1 LYCAEEDKTNI
12 NEKEVEV
19 KTDDGEVAYKILL
32 VTSRT
37 GLNKEEMNVH
47 GWAQKFIRYNEYT

>member
-1 LYCAEEDKTNI
+1 MMM
-12 NEKEVEV
+12 EKLR
-19 KTDDGEVAYKILL
+19 TILL